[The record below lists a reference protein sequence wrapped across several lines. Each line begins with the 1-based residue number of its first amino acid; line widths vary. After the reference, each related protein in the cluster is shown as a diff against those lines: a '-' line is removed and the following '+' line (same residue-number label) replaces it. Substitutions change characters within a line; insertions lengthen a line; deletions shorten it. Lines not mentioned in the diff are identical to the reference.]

1 MWHPGPPSST
11 PEQALSRADGLR
23 IMADRRIAIVTG
35 GNRGIGR
42 EIARQLM
49 KEDVFVIIGARDDA
63 KCAQVAEELAAHGPN
78 IAAVPLDVN
87 SMISAHRFV
96 RHVLTH
102 HGQPGI
108 LVNNAGIHPEAV
120 DAKFSDTP
128 ISVWRDTFETNLF
141 GAVRLCRVVVPV
153 MHECGYGRVVNISS
167 GLAQL
172 HKMGEHRVAYRASKT
187 ALNALTRALAAEM
200 AGTGVLVNAMTPG
213 WVRTDMGGA
222 DALLSVEEGADTAV
236 WLSLLPP
243 DGPSG
248 QFFRNRKPIDW

>member
-172 HKMGEHRVAYRASKT
+172 HSARRSVGTRRVGTWPAMSAS
-187 ALNALTRALAAEM
+187 RALA
-200 AGTGVLVNAMTPG
+200 TSTSGVKVG
-213 WVRTDMGGA
+213 
-222 DALLSVEEGADTAV
+222 
-236 WLSLLPP
+236 
-243 DGPSG
+243 
-248 QFFRNRKPIDW
+248 